1 MLGRKNRFHG
11 YNSVLP
17 VYRQAQVVRAEG
29 CSLYYKLNPRRKNYR
44 LSVVVSKKVAKSA
57 VQRNRIRRRVY
68 EIVRQSV
75 SIDQS
80 YDLIISIFD
89 ADFATLE
96 HDKLQKNITNLFI
109 KSHIT
114 SQ

>member
-17 VYRQAQVVRAEG
+17 AYKQSQVVRADG
-29 CSLYYKLNPRRKNYR
+29 SSLHYKVNPRRKDYR
-44 LSVVVSKKVAKSA
+44 IAVVVSKKVSKSA

-68 EIVRQSV
+68 EVVRESCKVNQPL
-75 SIDQS
+75 
-80 YDLIISIFD
+80 DLIVTIFSE
-89 ADFATLE
+89 DFASMPHE
-96 HDKLQKNITNLFI
+96 KLQKNITDLFT

-114 SQ
+114 PR